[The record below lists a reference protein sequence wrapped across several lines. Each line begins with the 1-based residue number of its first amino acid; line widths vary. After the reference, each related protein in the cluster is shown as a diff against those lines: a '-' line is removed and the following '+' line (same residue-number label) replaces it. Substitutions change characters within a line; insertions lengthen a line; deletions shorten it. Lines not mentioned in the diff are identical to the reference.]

1 MYDLIIGVPREIKSD
16 ENRVALTPGGA
27 EVLRASGHKILIEKE
42 AGAGS
47 GFKDDHYALAGAD
60 LVKDPADIFAKADMI
75 MKVKEPQSSEYKYL
89 RKGQILFTF
98 LHLGAS
104 FQLAEALVKK
114 EVTGI
119 SYDTVQK
126 SDGSLPLLAP
136 MSEVAGKMAVQIGAS
151 YLEKTHGGSGILLGG
166 VPGVP
171 SGHVVIIGGG
181 MVGVNAAKVAVGMG
195 AKVTLLDIDANK
207 LRHIDDIFSGH
218 VNTIISNMHWVN
230 KMVAEA
236 DLLVG
241 AVLIPGAKAPHIVT
255 EEMIAG
261 MKPGSVVVDVA
272 IDQGGCIETCDFPTT
287 HSEPVHIKHG
297 IIHYSVA
304 NIPGAVPRTSTL
316 ALTNVT
322 LPYAQKLADLG
333 FEKAIN
339 QDQALHRGVNTYAG
353 HIVHE
358 IVASSLNLEYVQ
370 LNDILKAK

>member
-1 MYDLIIGVPREIKSD
+1 MIIGVPREIKSD

-27 EVLRASGHKILIEKE
+27 QVLQASGHSVLIEKE

-47 GFKDDHYALAGAD
+47 GFKDNDYAFVGAD
-60 LVKDPADIFAKADMI
+60 LIQDPADIFAKADMI
-75 MKVKEPQSSEYKYL
+75 MKVKEPQPSEYKYL

-104 FQLAEALVKK
+104 IQLAEALLGS

-136 MSEVAGKMAVQIGAS
+136 MSEVAGKMAVQVGAC
-151 YLEKTHGGSGILLGG
+151 YLEKNHGGSGVLLGG

-171 SGHVVIIGGG
+171 PGHVVIIGGG
-181 MVGVNAAKVAVGMG
+181 MVGLNAAKVALGMG
-195 AKVTLLDIDANK
+195 ARVTLLDIDANK

-218 VNTIISNMHWVN
+218 VNTIISNLHWVN

-236 DLLVG
+236 DLLIG

-255 EEMIAG
+255 EEMITG
-261 MKPGSVVVDVA
+261 MKTGSVVVDVA
-272 IDQGGCIETCDFPTT
+272 IDQGGCIETCDMPTT
-287 HSEPVHIKHG
+287 HSEPINVKHG
-297 IIHYSVA
+297 VIHYSVA

-322 LPYAQKLADLG
+322 LPYAQKLADFG
-333 FEKAIN
+333 FEKAIR
-339 QDQALHRGVNTYAG
+339 DDLALYRGVNTFKG

-358 IVASSLNLEYVQ
+358 TVALSLNLKFVQ
-370 LNDILKAK
+370 LNDLISAK